1 MEQQG
6 FLATHTGDLIV
17 THTGDA
23 FILERITRAPALAL
37 NVDLASAIQALVEF
51 DVVLVL
57 TVNVSAT
64 VAPDPINNIIGAIT
78 NFKSVRDF
86 DANNAVLSWESG
98 INVDRVDV
106 YRSIS
111 QRGTMTKVGDST
123 TDTFTNTGLTD
134 TDTVSYRVV
143 PINLRDGTKQGK
155 ASYIVYNS
163 GSNKIL

>member
-6 FLATHTGDLIV
+6 FLATHTDDLIV

-86 DANNAVLSWESG
+86 HVTNALLSWESG

-106 YRSIS
+106 YRSIT

-123 TDTFTNTGLTD
+123 TNTFTDTVAD
-134 TDTVSYRVV
+134 TDTISYRVV

>member
-6 FLATHTGDLIV
+6 FLATHTDDLIV

-64 VAPDPINNIIGAIT
+64 VATDPINNIIGAIT

-86 DANNAVLSWESG
+86 DANKAVLSWESG

-123 TDTFTNTGLTD
+123 TNTFTDTVAD
-134 TDTVSYRVV
+134 TDTISYRVV